1 MRNRSAFVLLL
12 MLALVLAACA
22 DRRDTA
28 GDRPVLLED
37 ATLAPTT
44 PPPSPVVG
52 ASSTPEASPEISP
65 TPFVSELNSPLEV
78 VTIEA
83 DFVIVTP
90 TLPPSKTPT
99 ATPTNTTPPTF
110 TPTPTLTVTST
121 EVAPLFPTSIIIPVT
136 AMVVQPVDRLCDSQ
150 WTFFSPPPG
159 GCPFAPATVTQGV
172 FQEFE
177 RGIMFWDGS
186 ARQIYVLFSDGQLPY
201 WTRFD
206 DTFFEGQGQFP
217 NAPWKDPA
225 IDGQAPVGMYQ
236 PVRGFGRLWRNEDNN
251 PTKGTVRGRV
261 GWGTI
266 EEIPY
271 SLKKQTRQDGTLF
284 LNTPDGRVFVL
295 TAGGMWSQYAG
306 FSY

>member
-1 MRNRSAFVLLL
+1 MMRRIFAGVLLL
-12 MLALVLAACA
+12 FSLAACA
-22 DRRDTA
+22 TNPQVS
-28 GDRPVLLED
+28 GDAPILLED
-37 ATLAPTT
+37 VALNPTT
-44 PPPSPVVG
+44 P
-52 ASSTPEASPEISP
+52 AP
-65 TPFVSELNSPLEV
+65 TPILSATPTTDAPLVTPTPLESELLAPLQV

-99 ATPTNTTPPTF
+99 QTPSQTQPPTF
-110 TPTPTLTVTST
+110 TPTPTITVTAT
-121 EVAPLFPTSIIIPVT
+121 ATAPLFPTSIIIPIT
-136 AMVVQPVDRLCDSQ
+136 AVIPQPIDQLCPSVWD
-150 WTFFSPPPG
+150 FIVPAPA
-159 GCPFAPATVTQGV
+159 GCPFAPSTVTQGV
-172 FQEFE
+172 FQSFE
-177 RGIMFWDGS
+177 RGYMFWDGS
-186 ARQIYVLFSDGQLPY
+186 TRQIYVLFNDGQTPY

-206 DTFFEGQGQFP
+206 DTFFEGSGQFP

-225 IDGQAPVGMYQ
+225 IDAQAPLGLFQ

-284 LNTPDGRVFVL
+284 LNTPDGRVFQL
-295 TAGGMWSQYAG
+295 TPGGIWLQYAG
-306 FSY
+306 IAY